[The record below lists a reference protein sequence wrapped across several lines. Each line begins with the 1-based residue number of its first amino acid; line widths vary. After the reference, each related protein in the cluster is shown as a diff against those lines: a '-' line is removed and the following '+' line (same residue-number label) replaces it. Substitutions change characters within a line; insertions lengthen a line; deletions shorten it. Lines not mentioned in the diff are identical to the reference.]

1 MSLLLLVVVAF
12 YIKKLVAAVGRH
24 KLLLLLSLVL
34 LLLLLVITII
44 IIIQQKNGGSGRSA
58 QVVTII
64 IISFTIVITIIIII
78 QQKNGGSG
86 RSGQVVWRKLWSP
99 LRAAASYLPDNT
111 KMETRRKNCEISVV
125 LIELCLAVKYLA
137 AVVSDVGK
145 KGALFPV
152 GSKTAARNL
161 FEAINLKLAD
171 ICWKNYNII
180 WQNFW
185 FKERKSEVSEKRNG
199 TETCCIQ
206 LILLVAKMVWIIS
219 AVFCLALVGFG
230 CFYTFWLAELVL
242 EPVFPSP
249 KYCSLLFWKLLL

>member
-24 KLLLLLSLVL
+24 KLLLF
-34 LLLLLVITII
+34 
-44 IIIQQKNGGSGRSA
+44 
-58 QVVTII
+58 I

-86 RSGQVVWRKLWSP
+86 RSAQVVWRKLWSP

-125 LIELCLAVKYLA
+125 LIELCLSCQISCSCGLWCGQERCPVPRCQQNCR
-137 AVVSDVGK
+137 K
-145 KGALFPV
+145 KPFWGNKSQIGRHL
-152 GSKTAARNL
+152 
-161 FEAINLKLAD
+161 LK
-171 ICWKNYNII
+171 KYNII